1 MSDLTYSQ
9 AQKELE
15 DILKKIEVGNV
26 QIDELSEMV
35 KRACL
40 LIKLCNAKLK
50 ETDTEVKKILDEFET
65 TD

>member
-1 MSDLTYSQ
+1 MSDIKYSE

-15 DILKKIEVGNV
+15 DILKKIESGNV

-35 KRACL
+35 KRACF

-50 ETDTEVKKILDEFET
+50 ETDTEIKKILDEFQKT
-65 TD
+65 

>member
-1 MSDLTYSQ
+1 MSDITYSQ
-9 AQKELE
+9 AQQELE
-15 DILKKIEVGNV
+15 DILKKIETGDV

-50 ETDTEVKKILDEFET
+50 ETDKEIKKILDEFQKTE
-65 TD
+65 